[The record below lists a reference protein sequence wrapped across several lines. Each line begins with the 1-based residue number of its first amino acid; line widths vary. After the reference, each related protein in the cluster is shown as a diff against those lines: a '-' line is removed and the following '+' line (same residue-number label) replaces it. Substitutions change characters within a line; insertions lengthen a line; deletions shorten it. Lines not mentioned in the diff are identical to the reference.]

1 VYDFHIFELLAREPL
16 SGQKRA
22 QWFRARCGSGDK
34 WILFWSKEGK
44 PCTAQE
50 KKTVRNTSATII
62 SVVNVMLA
70 DVNTKVARSIISADS
85 GA

>member
-1 VYDFHIFELLAREPL
+1 MYDFHLFDLLAREPL
-16 SGQKRA
+16 SGQKRS
-22 QWFRARCGSGDK
+22 QWFRARCGSDDK
-34 WILFWSKEGK
+34 SILSWSKEGK

-70 DVNTKVARSIISADS
+70 DVNTKVARSIISAES